1 MDEIT
6 AEYTVPELEAEVA
19 LRVIPRVTV
28 AGKTDLGRV
37 RDNNEDKH
45 EFFITEDPD
54 RLARR
59 GLVFVVCDG
68 MGGHEAGQIASELA
82 CKTFLDVY
90 LNHPGSLPEPAL
102 RDAVKAANR
111 YVYEVSVTV
120 PDRRGM
126 GTTLS
131 ALCLIQDR
139 AHIAQVGDS
148 RVYRLRDGVLA
159 MLTRDHTWVNE
170 VVTSGMM
177 SREDAEVHPYR
188 HMLTRAIGTE
198 QVVVA
203 ELFDYDLLVGD
214 TFLLCSDGLTNHLD
228 KVALETILRD
238 RAPADAAWEMVNM
251 ALAEGG
257 SDNCTVIVVR
267 VDALDPA

>member
-6 AEYTVPELEAEVA
+6 AEYLAPELEAEIV

-28 AGKTDLGRV
+28 AAKTDLGRV
-37 RDNNEDKH
+37 RENNEDKY
-45 EFFITEDPD
+45 EFFITEDLD

-68 MGGHEAGQIASELA
+68 MGGHDAGQIASELA

-90 LNHPGSLPEPAL
+90 LGHPSSLPERAL

-111 YVYEVSVTV
+111 TVYDVSTTV
-120 PDRRGM
+120 PGRRGM

-148 RVYRLRDGVLA
+148 RVYRLREGVLA
-159 MLTRDHTWVNE
+159 CLTRDHTWVDE

-203 ELFDYDLLVGD
+203 ELFDYDLLAGD
-214 TFLLCSDGLTNHLD
+214 TYLLCSDGLTNHLD
-228 KVALETILRD
+228 KEGIETILRD
-238 RAPADAAWEMVNM
+238 RSPADAAWELVNA
-251 ALAEGG
+251 ALCDGG

-267 VDALDPA
+267 VDALETA